1 MKAIDIALR
10 LNLPGKSR
18 YGVKCALAVAH
29 DGVVTAWNKTT
40 ISRHYALSCIIASAY
55 FTPSN

>member
-18 YGVKCALAVAH
+18 YGVKCALAVMRDKA
-29 DGVVTAWNKTT
+29 
-40 ISRHYALSCIIASAY
+40 
-55 FTPSN
+55 